1 MPVAK
6 IHLLESQYSEARLNK
21 VSNAIQEALVGY
33 RHGGFDLHA
42 SAVGGRPQRPLRDVR
57 RLSGLP
63 HKEPQYMKR
72 RFEFSTPQGREFGA

>member
-6 IHLLESQYSEARLNK
+6 IHLLEGQYSEARLVK

-33 RHGGFDLHA
+33 RHGGCDLHA
-42 SAVGGRPQRPLRDVR
+42 PAVGVRPKNPLRDVR

-63 HKEPQYMKR
+63 HKMPHYIKR
-72 RFEFSTPQGREFGA
+72 RSEFPTPQGREFGA